1 MLQLHHF
8 RIIKKQDISATTAQI
23 RNFFRYL
30 SGSYFVTENLL
41 DTFNCMRN
49 QERVKMRMKRTF
61 AGVLAGVLALSML
74 AVPARAAYD
83 AADTTDVSTE
93 TAAAQAETAGQ
104 GDEELPAPAE
114 ESVVDAADMAGA
126 AGLDAESIQDDFSA
140 LWGVTGQNWDEN
152 TADEVDGIA
161 LFSEEADDSDD
172 YVFLSDRDYE
182 PGSKAGHGDLMQ
194 NLAPN
199 GKTIQL
205 LVNGTPTEFEKGMGA
220 HATSTLIYDIGELND
235 TYTQLSFYAGVDY
248 SQNGKGNGVW
258 FSVSGSNDLNGEW
271 TELTRTEVLT
281 PGKNAEY
288 LCIPVDQYRY
298 IQLYANDNGANGNDH
313 AVYGDLRLLK
323 DGYDIR
329 SELYTGFKTLEEYDA
344 ALSQNSV
351 EDNYTAHRQEVLER
365 AFVARVGYQSIQNA
379 VKAQPNVREALEW
392 LRSDT
397 NALQLFLEAGNLYN
411 GSGYKTLTALGNL
424 YQAAKDDIGD
434 SGDALVY
441 KKMMLA
447 TAVAYC
453 KTIVTYMVGFGGNAY
468 PSDPVVKYTTFKK
481 LYDEGYFLRKEEFK
495 TYPMELVRYVMDSKT
510 EDSEILWLREY
521 VESKYPDNLTKRLN
535 PYTFVRYYNISYSQA
550 QFYDPAKKDTW
561 NAKYDFLR
569 YGVTYGEK
577 DYFHLWMMMEVGGI
591 CWGISGMGLSINET
605 HGIPAVNTYQPAH
618 EAYLLYT
625 QNDKGEGIWSI
636 WNNVSGWASSYTR
649 WGWNTGA
656 EARILLGWGQMDY
669 NKVDG
674 GNNTSYILLSQA
686 ALNRY
691 NEYLQSWLYKMVA
704 DVYPAGSEK
713 HEQALD
719 RSLECLDLN
728 LDALYGK
735 VKSYRADPNTTE
747 EEWAALARQVIK
759 TYTYYPAPMVDL
771 LGQITRHITTGSV
784 LAELNTLKYNAL
796 KQASAAT
803 ANESLQPDACRAVAN
818 SLLGSGSVALATFSF
833 DGDNAGCIVLDP
845 SYDNYELMVRVSL
858 DGSNNW
864 EKFPAADGSE
874 IGYTPEH
881 KIQLTPDQ
889 LARISADSDIK
900 VGLTGTDVNHTIDIK
915 AGKTLTATTLY
926 ANDDE
931 NLLFGDTAFLEYSTD
946 GGAHWADY
954 TGGLDSTVR
963 FTGDTAVTVRYKAH
977 GVYLQSSEYTYRFTP
992 ENYEEGRQYLP
1003 LRYVTLEDF
1012 SSQNSTSADHAA
1024 KNFIDG
1030 NAYTAWHTTFGVS
1043 DPGKYYT
1050 VQFDKPRAI
1059 TRLTYL
1065 PGGQNG
1071 RLKAGEVYVSQDGQ
1085 DWTLVKTFS
1094 DLPNTDKLKTIDI
1107 EEPVPARYLK
1117 IVATS
1122 TYYNSEG
1129 EKDRYFSGKML
1140 NFYED
1145 PTLAED
1151 LPASVTYS
1159 VETPTRDNVTAT
1171 LVLPDG
1177 CRADVT
1183 EHLFEDNDT
1192 YTFTYYDSLN
1202 REKTID
1208 AVVSWIDRT
1217 APEGTIVYSP
1227 AGWTNGS
1234 VTATV
1239 QADEEV
1245 TFLDGSDGTHTFDDN
1260 ESYTF
1265 RMADAAGNET
1275 ELEARVA
1282 WIDKTK
1288 PADADLLTVTNA
1300 DNASTVTLNIDPAA
1314 VEVLS
1319 VNGEAT
1325 DSNVLSALENG
1336 TYTFRLRLRDTGYEF
1351 EYAVLVNWLDSG
1363 VPAVSTPAPTAEPTP
1378 TPTPAVT
1385 ELQGNVVTVY
1395 SEDAPAAESTPAPL
1409 PVVPSLPTGTQTP
1422 AATKAPAATAKPSA
1436 TPAPTA
1442 TPTPAVTPAP
1452 TTAPAVTAAPESTSA
1467 PQAVSPKPAPGTKTV
1482 HRWPLVALGAGLLC
1496 AAVVIGLVVFLPHG
1510 RKYR

>member
-1 MLQLHHF
+1 
-8 RIIKKQDISATTAQI
+8 
-23 RNFFRYL
+23 
-30 SGSYFVTENLL
+30 
-41 DTFNCMRN
+41 
-49 QERVKMRMKRTF
+49 MRMKRTV
-61 AGVLAGVLALSML
+61 AGLLAAML
-74 AVPARAAYD
+74 AFSMMAAPVGAAYD
-83 AADTTDVSTE
+83 ASAETGTE
-93 TAAAQAETAGQ
+93 TVPAEQAEQ
-104 GDEELPAPAE
+104 DEAELPAPDE
-114 ESVVDAADMAGA
+114 ESVVDADEMAGA
-126 AGLDAESIQDDFSA
+126 AGLDPEEMQDDFSA
-140 LWGVTGQNWDEN
+140 LWGVSGPAWEED

-161 LFSEEADDSDD
+161 LFSEEADDETDGTPD
-172 YVFLSDRDYE
+172 YIFLSDRAYE
-182 PGSKAGHGDLMQ
+182 PGSKAGHGNLMQ

-220 HATSTLIYDIGELND
+220 HATSTLIYDIVELNQ
-235 TYTQLSFYAGVDY
+235 TYTQLSLYAGVDY

-258 FSVSGSNDLNGEW
+258 FTVSGSNDLNGTW
-271 TELTRTEVLT
+271 TELRRTGVLT

-288 LCIPVDQYRY
+288 LCIPVGEYRY
-298 IQLYANDNGANGNDH
+298 IRLYADANGADGNDH

-323 DGYDIR
+323 EGYDIR

-344 ALSQNSV
+344 ELSLNSV
-351 EDNYTAHRQEVLER
+351 EDNYSRHRQEILER

-379 VKAQPNVREALEW
+379 VKAQPNVKDALDW
-392 LRSDT
+392 LRGDVDS
-397 NALQLFLEAGNLYN
+397 LPLFLEAGNLYN
-411 GSGYKTLTALGNL
+411 GSGYKTLIALGNL
-424 YQAAKDDIGD
+424 YAAAKNDIGNE
-434 SGDALVY
+434 GDALVY

-481 LYDEGYFLRKEEFK
+481 LYDEGYFVRRDEFK

-510 EDSEILWLREY
+510 EDAEILWLREY

-550 QFYDPAKKDTW
+550 KFYDPAQKDSW

-605 HGIPAVNTYQPAH
+605 HGIPAVNTYQPNH

-625 QNDKGEGIWSI
+625 QNDKGQGTWSI

-691 NEYLQSWLYKMVA
+691 NDFLQSWLYKMVA

-735 VKSYRADPNTTE
+735 VKSYRADPDTTE
-747 EEWAALARQVIK
+747 AEWADLARLVIK

-771 LGQITRHITTGSV
+771 LGQITKHISTGSV
-784 LAELNTLKYNAL
+784 LVELNTMKTNAL
-796 KQASAAT
+796 KQAAAAT
-803 ANESLQPDACRAVAN
+803 ANESLQPDACRAVAS
-818 SLLGSGSVALATFSF
+818 SLLGSSSVELATFSF
-833 DGDNAGCIVLDP
+833 GGDNAGCVVLDP
-845 SYDNYELMVRVSL
+845 SYDTYELMVRISL
-858 DGSNNW
+858 DGGHNW
-864 EKFPAADGSE
+864 EKFTAADGSE
-874 IGYTPEH
+874 IEYTPAH

-889 LARISADSDIK
+889 IRRISADADIK
-900 VGLTGTDVNHTIDIK
+900 VGLTGTNVNHTIDIK
-915 AGKTLTATTLY
+915 AGKTITAKTLY

-931 NLLFGDTAFLEYSTD
+931 NLLIGDTNALEYSTD

-954 TGGLDSTVR
+954 PGGLDSTVR
-963 FTGDTAVTVRYKAH
+963 FTDSTAVTVRYKAH
-977 GVYLQSSEYTYRFTP
+977 DVYLQSAEYTYHFTP
-992 ENYEEGRQYLP
+992 ESYEEGRQYLP
-1003 LRYVTLEDF
+1003 LRYVTMEGF
-1012 SSQNSTSADHAA
+1012 SSQNSTSTDHAA

-1030 NAYTAWHTTFGVS
+1030 SAYTAWHTKFNTF
-1043 DPGKYYT
+1043 DTGKYYI
-1050 VQFDKPRAI
+1050 VKFDKIRTI

-1071 RLKAGEVYVSQDGQ
+1071 RLKDGEVYVSMDGQ
-1085 DWTLVKTFS
+1085 DWTPVRTFT
-1094 DLPNTDKLKTIDI
+1094 DLKNDESLKTIDI
-1107 EEPVPARYLK
+1107 DQPVQGRYLK

-1122 TYYNSEG
+1122 TYYNNAG
-1129 EKDRYFSGKML
+1129 EKDMYFSGKML

-1145 PTLAED
+1145 PSLVVD
-1151 LPASVTYS
+1151 LPAEITY
-1159 VETPTRDNVTAT
+1159 EPQEPTQGNVTAT

-1177 CRADVT
+1177 CRADET
-1183 EHLFEDNDT
+1183 TYEFTDNDT
-1192 YTFTYYDSLN
+1192 HTFVYYDSLG
-1202 REKTID
+1202 REQTMD

-1217 APEGTIVYSP
+1217 PPKATILYSP
-1227 AGWTNGS
+1227 ADWTNGS

-1239 QADEEV
+1239 QAEEEV
-1245 TFLDGSDGTHTFDDN
+1245 TFLDDSEGTWTFTDN
-1260 ESYTF
+1260 KSYTF
-1265 RMADAAGNET
+1265 RMVDAAGNEG
-1275 ELEARVA
+1275 EAEAEVT
-1282 WIDKTK
+1282 WIDRTK
-1288 PADADLLTVTNA
+1288 PAEADLLTVVTE
-1300 DNASTVTLNIDPAA
+1300 DEASTATLNIDPAA

-1319 VNGEAT
+1319 LNGETT
-1325 DSNVLSALENG
+1325 DSNVLAVSANG
-1336 TYTFRLRLRDTGYEF
+1336 LYTFRLRLRDTGYEF
-1351 EYAVLVNWLDSG
+1351 EYTVRVDWLAGDVPELPQ
-1363 VPAVSTPAPTAEPTP
+1363 VPAPTPTPSAVPDPAPESSAAPNTQGSVVTIYSEEEPASTPAPTPVL
-1378 TPTPAVT
+1378 PA
-1385 ELQGNVVTVY
+1385 L
-1395 SEDAPAAESTPAPL
+1395 PAA
-1409 PVVPSLPTGTQTP
+1409 TQAP
-1422 AATKAPAATAKPSA
+1422 AATKAPASTAKPAATPAPSA
-1436 TPAPTA
+1436 TPNPTA
-1442 TPTPAVTPAP
+1442 TPEPAGTPAP
-1452 TTAPAVTAAPESTSA
+1452 TEEPETSA
-1467 PQAVSPKPAPGTKTV
+1467 DSQSQQNSGAPKPAPGTKTTR
-1482 HRWPLVALGAGLLC
+1482 RWPLVALGAGLL
-1496 AAVVIGLVVFLPHG
+1496 AAAGIIGVVMFIPRG

>member
-1 MLQLHHF
+1 
-8 RIIKKQDISATTAQI
+8 
-23 RNFFRYL
+23 
-30 SGSYFVTENLL
+30 
-41 DTFNCMRN
+41 
-49 QERVKMRMKRTF
+49 MRMKRTF
-61 AGVLAGVLALSML
+61 AGML
-74 AVPARAAYD
+74 AAMLACAMMAAPVRAAYD
-83 AADTTDVSTE
+83 ASADTG
-93 TAAAQAETAGQ
+93 AETVPAEQ
-104 GDEELPAPAE
+104 EVQDEEELPALEE
-114 ESVVDAADMAGA
+114 ESVVDADEMAGA
-126 AGLDAESIQDDFSA
+126 AGLNPEEMQDDFSA
-140 LWGVTGQNWDEN
+140 LWGVTGPTWEED

-161 LFSEEADDSDD
+161 LFSEEAADEIDGTPD
-172 YVFLSDRDYE
+172 YVFLSDRAYE
-182 PGSKAGHGDLMQ
+182 PGSKAGHGSLMQ

-220 HATSTLIYDIGELND
+220 HATSTLIYDIGELKD
-235 TYTQLSFYAGVDY
+235 TYPLLSLYAGVDY

-258 FSVSGSNDLNGEW
+258 FTVSGSNDLDGEW
-271 TELTRTEVLT
+271 TELRRTGVLT
-281 PGKNAEY
+281 PGENAEY
-288 LCIPVDQYRY
+288 LCIPVGEYRY
-298 IQLYANDNGANGNDH
+298 IRLYANDNGATGNDH

-323 DGYDIR
+323 EAYDIR

-344 ALSQNSV
+344 ALSLNSV
-351 EDNYTAHRQEVLER
+351 EDNYSLHRQEILER

-379 VKAQPNVREALEW
+379 VKAQPNVKDALDW
-392 LRSDT
+392 LRGDMDS
-397 NALQLFLEAGNLYN
+397 LQLFLEAGNLYN

-424 YQAAKDDIGD
+424 YAAAKNDIGD
-434 SGDALVY
+434 EGDALVY

-481 LYDEGYFLRKEEFK
+481 LYDEGYFVRKDEFK

-510 EDSEILWLREY
+510 EDAEILWLREY

-550 QFYDPAKKDTW
+550 KFYDPAQKDSW
-561 NAKYDFLR
+561 DAKYDFLR

-605 HGIPAVNTYQPAH
+605 HGIPAVNTYQPSH

-625 QNDKGEGIWSI
+625 QNEKGEGIWSI
-636 WNNVSGWASSYTR
+636 WNNISGWASSYTR

-691 NEYLQSWLYKMVA
+691 DKFLQSWLYKMVA
-704 DVYPAGSEK
+704 DVYPAGSDK

-747 EEWAALARQVIK
+747 AEWADLARQVIR

-771 LGQITRHITTGSV
+771 LGQITKHISTGSV
-784 LAELNTLKYNAL
+784 LVELNTMKTNAL
-796 KQASAAT
+796 KQAAAAT
-803 ANESLQPDACRAVAN
+803 ASESLQPDACRAVAN
-818 SLLGSGSVALATFSF
+818 SLLGSDSVELATFSF
-833 DGDNAGCIVLDP
+833 DGDNAGCVVLDP
-845 SYDNYELMVRVSL
+845 SYDTYELMVRVSL
-858 DGSNNW
+858 DGGHNW
-864 EKFPAADGSE
+864 ETFTAADGSE
-874 IGYTPEH
+874 IEYTPEH

-889 LARISADSDIK
+889 IERISADTDIK
-900 VGLTGTDVNHTIDIK
+900 VGLTGTNVNHTIDIK
-915 AGKTLTATTLY
+915 AGKTLTAKTLY

-931 NLLFGDTAFLEYSTD
+931 NLLIGDTNALEYSTD

-954 TGGLDSTVR
+954 PGGLDSTVR
-963 FTGDTAVTVRYKAH
+963 FTGNAAVTVRYKAH
-977 GVYLQSSEYTYRFTP
+977 GVYLQSSEYTYHFTP
-992 ENYEEGRQYLP
+992 ESYEEGRQYLP
-1003 LRYVTLEDF
+1003 LRYVTMEGY

-1030 NAYTAWHTTFGVS
+1030 SAYTAWHTKFNTF
-1043 DPGKYYT
+1043 DTGKYYI
-1050 VQFDKPRAI
+1050 VRFDKVRAI

-1065 PGGQNG
+1065 PGGKNG
-1071 RLKAGEVYVSQDGQ
+1071 RLKDGTVYVSMDGQ
-1085 DWTLVKTFS
+1085 DWTPVKTFT
-1094 DLPNTDKLKTIDI
+1094 DLANDESLKTIDI
-1107 EEPVPARYLK
+1107 DQPVQGRYLK

-1122 TYYNSEG
+1122 TYYNNAG
-1129 EKDRYFSGKML
+1129 EKDMYFSGKML

-1145 PTLAED
+1145 PALVID
-1151 LPASVTYS
+1151 LPAEITY
-1159 VETPTRDNVTAT
+1159 EPQEPTQGNVTAT

-1177 CRADVT
+1177 CRADET
-1183 EHLFEDNDT
+1183 SYEFTGNDT
-1192 YTFTYYDSLN
+1192 HTFVYYDSLG
-1202 REKTID
+1202 REQTID
-1208 AVVSWIDRT
+1208 ATVSWIDRT
-1217 APEGTIVYSP
+1217 PPTATILYSP
-1227 AGWTNGS
+1227 ADWTNGS

-1245 TFLDGSDGTHTFDDN
+1245 TFLDDSEGTHTFTDN

-1265 RMADAAGNET
+1265 RMVDAAGNEG
-1275 ELEARVA
+1275 EVEAEVT

-1288 PADADLLTVTNA
+1288 PAEADLLTVVTE
-1300 DNASTVTLNIDPAA
+1300 DGSSTVTLNIDPAA

-1319 VNGEAT
+1319 LNGEAT
-1325 DSNVLSALENG
+1325 DSNVLAASENG
-1336 TYTFRLRLRDTGYEF
+1336 LYTFRLRLRDTGYEF
-1351 EYAVLVNWLDSG
+1351 EYTVRVDWLAGDI
-1363 VPAVSTPAPTAEPTP
+1363 PEPTQTPAPTQA
-1378 TPTPAVT
+1378 PAPDT
-1385 ELQGNVVTVY
+1385 QGNVVTVH
-1395 SEDAPAAESTPAPL
+1395 SEEEPTATPAPTPVL
-1409 PVVPSLPTGTQTP
+1409 PALPAATQAP
-1422 AATKAPAATAKPSA
+1422 AATKAPAATARPTATPEPSA
-1436 TPAPTA
+1436 TPEPTV
-1442 TPTPAVTPAP
+1442 PPAP
-1452 TTAPAVTAAPESTSA
+1452 TAAPETSA
-1467 PQAVSPKPAPGTKTV
+1467 EPQAPQNDAAPKPAPGTKTV
-1482 HRWPLVALGAGLLC
+1482 HRWPLVALGAGLL
-1496 AAVVIGLVVFLPHG
+1496 AAASIIGAVVLIPRG